1 MYYALANLLYPEVP
15 MRAAL
20 ALLAFLSVSSLAQTP
35 AVSKAFLLADV
46 HTSPFT
52 SNPFMHGNSIQGGL
66 YFLTQATMVDLIA
79 TAYGVDAANVQGG
92 PAWLERDRYDIR
104 AKVPPK
110 TTQDDVKLMLRALLA
125 DRFHLVVKT
134 GSAPMPTYILS
145 AGPGKPKMTES
156 EGTGEGACIPLP
168 PPPKPSPG
176 APSYITVNCKNLTM
190 AAFADTLHNFAG
202 GYLDQPVIDETNLA
216 RAWDFTIKWTGRG
229 ELEKQGADG
238 ISIFAA
244 VEKQLGLKL
253 ELKTA
258 SRPVFQVASV
268 NETPT
273 PNAANIAEALPEPP
287 AAPFEVTVVKPSA
300 PDEQGYGR
308 INGDQ
313 IETRAIPLMFLITF
327 GWDLNPNNKES
338 IANAPKWLDTKK
350 FDILAKAGANVRVD
364 RFSSGNLINYE
375 DLRNMLRAM
384 ITERFQMKWHMEN
397 RPVTAYTLTA
407 AKPRL
412 KPTLDPTE
420 RTRCKE
426 GPGPDGKDPRVTS
439 PVLNRLITCQNMTIA
454 QIGDELQ
461 RVANGYIYN
470 TVVDGTG
477 LGGSYDF
484 TLSFSSADKVLP
496 TAGDAGNSSDPNGA
510 LSVFDAVN
518 KQLGLKL
525 EKTRRPSPVLVIDH
539 LEENP
544 TEN

>member
-1 MYYALANLLYPEVP
+1 
-15 MRAAL
+15 MRAAFALL
-20 ALLAFLSVSSLAQTP
+20 ALLSLSSLAQTP
-35 AVSKAFLLADV
+35 AVTKSFVIADV

-52 SNPFMHGNSIQGGL
+52 ANPFMHGNSIQGDR

-92 PAWLERDRYDIR
+92 PTWLERDRYDIR

-134 GSAPMPTYILS
+134 GTAPMPTYILS

-156 EGTGEGACIPLP
+156 EGAGDASCIPLP
-168 PPPKPSPG
+168 PPQNSPPG

-190 AAFADTLHNFAG
+190 AALADTLHTFAG
-202 GYLDQPVIDETNLA
+202 GYLDQPVVDETNLA
-216 RAWDFTIKWTGRG
+216 GAWDFTIKWTGRG
-229 ELEKQGADG
+229 QLEKQGADG

-258 SRPVFQVASV
+258 PRPVFQVASV
-268 NETPT
+268 DETPT

-287 AAPFEVTVVKPSA
+287 AAPFEVTVIKPSA
-300 PDEQGYGR
+300 PDEHGYGR
-308 INGDQ
+308 ITGDQ
-313 IETRAIPLMFLITF
+313 IETRAIPLMFLISF

-338 IANAPKWLDTKK
+338 IANAPKWLDSTKY
-350 FDILAKAGANVRVD
+350 DIRAKAGANVRVD
-364 RFSSGNLINYE
+364 KFASGNLINYE
-375 DLRNMLRAM
+375 DLRNMVRAM
-384 ITERFQMKWHMEN
+384 ITERFQMKWHMED
-397 RPVTAYTLTA
+397 RPVTAYTLMA
-407 AKPRL
+407 VKPRL
-412 KPTLDPTE
+412 KLTLDPTE
-420 RTRCKE
+420 RTKCKE
-426 GPGPDGKDPRVTS
+426 GPGPDGKDPRIAN
-439 PVLNRLITCQNMTIA
+439 PILNRLITCQNMTIA

-461 RVANGYIYN
+461 RVAAGYIFN

-477 LGGSYDF
+477 LKGSYDF
-484 TLSFSSADKVLP
+484 TLSFSSVDKTLP
-496 TAGDAGNSSDPNGA
+496 TPGDTANSSDPNGA

-525 EKTRRPSPVLVIDH
+525 EKTKRPYPVLVIDH
-539 LEENP
+539 MEETP

>member
-1 MYYALANLLYPEVP
+1 

-20 ALLAFLSVSSLAQTP
+20 VLLALLSISSMAQTP
-35 AVSKAFLLADV
+35 AVSKSFVLADV

-92 PAWLERDRYDIR
+92 PTWLERDRYDIR
-104 AKVPPK
+104 AKVPAR

-134 GSAPMPTYILS
+134 GAAPMPTYILS
-145 AGPGKPKMTES
+145 SGPGKPKMTES
-156 EGTGEGACIPLP
+156 DGTGEGSCVPLP
-168 PPPKPSPG
+168 PPPKASPG
-176 APSYITVNCKNLTM
+176 APSYLTVNCKNLTM
-190 AAFADTLHNFAG
+190 AALAETLHNFAG

-216 RAWDFTIKWTGRG
+216 RAWDFTMKWTGRG

-244 VEKQLGLKL
+244 VEKQLGLRL

-268 NETPT
+268 DEAPTLNAPNLAETF
-273 PNAANIAEALPEPP
+273 PEPP
-287 AAPFEVTVVKPSA
+287 AAPFEVTVIKPSA
-300 PDEQGYGR
+300 PEEQGYGR
-308 INGDQ
+308 ITGDQ
-313 IETRAIPLMFLITF
+313 IEARATPLLFLITF
-327 GWDLNPNNKES
+327 GWNLNPNNKES
-338 IANAPKWLDTKK
+338 IANAPKWLDTTK

-384 ITERFQMKWHMEN
+384 ITERFQMKWHMED
-397 RPVTAYTLTA
+397 RPMTSYTLIA

-420 RTRCKE
+420 RTQCKE

-477 LGGSYDF
+477 LRGSYDF
-484 TLSFSSADKVLP
+484 TLSFSSADRVLP
-496 TAGDAGNSSDPNGA
+496 AAGDAGNSPDPNGA

-518 KQLGLKL
+518 RQLGLKL
-525 EKTRRPSPVLVIDH
+525 EKTKRPSPVLVIDH
-539 LEENP
+539 LEETP